1 MNALNSIPEN
11 RYLELEGHPGN
22 PSSSASASGN
32 GTGSNTNTFQQG
44 SANTTNN
51 SASHSANGST
61 GSNSE
66 GSLDLERQKAINAN
80 LQQQISEN
88 IRRQEELVRQM
99 EERGKASAPNAP
111 TPSTVSSAPGP
122 RSMPDASA
130 MQMAGQQMQGNNMHM
145 QGNNMHMQGNGMN
158 SISGAPYGMNFNG
171 AQNGHNRQ
179 EHGDVIQ
186 SSGGQYNPF
195 MNQQGTMVM
204 ESPMA
209 SLEHSAAVM
218 SNSNQQLARLLA
230 ANPSHPQLSR
240 LLAANPSLFASFQQ
254 QQQQSTAQ
262 PFGVSSAPVGGY
274 HPSMPPPNSNSLSGN
289 SNSGPS
295 TPPNAGNR
303 GTRNG
308 DDSLLPDSP
317 LSPGSFHW

>member
-1 MNALNSIPEN
+1 MNTLNSIPEN
-11 RYLELEGHPGN
+11 TYLELQGHPGN
-22 PSSSASASGN
+22 PSSSASVTGN
-32 GTGSNTNTFQQG
+32 GTNANTFQQG
-44 SANTTNN
+44 TANTANN
-51 SASHSANGST
+51 SASHAATGNA

-99 EERGKASAPNAP
+99 QERGKASGSKAP
-111 TPSTVSSAPGP
+111 TPSTVSSAPG
-122 RSMPDASA
+122 SGGMPDARG
-130 MQMAGQQMQGNNMHM
+130 MQMAGQQMQGNN
-145 QGNNMHMQGNGMN
+145 NMHMQGNGMN
-158 SISGAPYGMNFNG
+158 SMNGAYGMNFNA
-171 AQNGHNRQ
+171 AQNGHNGQ
-179 EHGDVIQ
+179 DVGDVVQ
-186 SSGGQYNPF
+186 SNGGQYNPF
-195 MNQQGTMVM
+195 MSQQGTMVM

-240 LLAANPSLFASFQQ
+240 LLAANPSLFASMQQ
-254 QQQQSTAQ
+254 QQQQNQSSVQ

-274 HPSMPPPNSNSLSGN
+274 HPSMPPPNSNSMSGN

-295 TPPNAGNR
+295 TPPNAREN
-303 GTRNG
+303 RNG